1 MIKECILAKT
11 GIQFDMDRLR
21 DDLDFDFD
29 DLEKEMEKK
38 NMTPEDL
45 GDAYQRI
52 REYAAESR
60 YWKEPSKSTNANN
73 SATSET
79 HFRGIVRHIRDISDV
94 VFDPL
99 VINRFWWILEII
111 PVITIYQD
119 LDGNWISQR
128 M

>member
-29 DLEKEMEKK
+29 DLEKEMKKK
-38 NMTPEDL
+38 NMTLEDL
-45 GDAYQRI
+45 GEAYLEI
-52 REYAAESR
+52 GEYAAESR

-79 HFRGIVRHIRDISDV
+79 HFKGIGQHTRNIFDDI
-94 VFDPL
+94 FDPL
-99 VINRFWWILEII
+99 AINRFLWILELI